1 VECGKRCGALALY
14 TNDHNHWKLIAFC
27 ENRNWLCLNMSVRR
41 VPNGFSD
48 KPNKFIIELLCG
60 CAYLF
65 DVIDMIDMIDMFFNM
80 IDMFFNMIDTYN

>member
-1 VECGKRCGALALY
+1 
-14 TNDHNHWKLIAFC
+14 
-27 ENRNWLCLNMSVRR
+27 MSVRR

-65 DVIDMIDMIDMFFNM
+65 DVIDMIDMINMIDM
-80 IDMFFNMIDTYN
+80 IDMFFNMIDTYNWYDSIQQTSKSGDVD

>member
-1 VECGKRCGALALY
+1 
-14 TNDHNHWKLIAFC
+14 
-27 ENRNWLCLNMSVRR
+27 MSVRR

-80 IDMFFNMIDTYN
+80 IDTYNWYDSIQQTSKSGDVD